1 LEGSFALELDRD
13 TEDGLVQFFV
23 DRVDGCSFFEQKLDR
38 CHARAG
44 HADYDDLF
52 TG

>member
-1 LEGSFALELDRD
+1 LDWD
-13 TEDGLVQFFV
+13 TEDGLVRFFV
-23 DRVDGCSFFEQKLDR
+23 DRVDDGSFFEQELDR